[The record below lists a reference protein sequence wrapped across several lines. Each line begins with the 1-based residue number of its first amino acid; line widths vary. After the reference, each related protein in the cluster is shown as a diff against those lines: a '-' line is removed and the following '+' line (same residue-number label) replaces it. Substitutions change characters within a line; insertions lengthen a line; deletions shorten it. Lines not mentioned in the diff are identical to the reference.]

1 MMESVAVMALSVLSS
16 PGAEP
21 SVAQPVCCS
30 AAQRRR
36 LLSDVLA
43 MKLRL
48 GYEILSESEFSAVVC
63 TPSPRRWLWTR
74 TGRQNTH
81 LTIAIDEAGITRLV
95 KSYPGE

>member
-16 PGAEP
+16 PTAEP
-21 SVAQPVCCS
+21 SVAQPASCS
-30 AAQRRR
+30 TEQRQR

-43 MKLRL
+43 MKVRL
-48 GYEILSESEFSAVVC
+48 GYEILSETEFSAVVC

-81 LTIAIDEAGITRLV
+81 LNIAIDEAGKTRLV
-95 KSYPGE
+95 KSYPGA